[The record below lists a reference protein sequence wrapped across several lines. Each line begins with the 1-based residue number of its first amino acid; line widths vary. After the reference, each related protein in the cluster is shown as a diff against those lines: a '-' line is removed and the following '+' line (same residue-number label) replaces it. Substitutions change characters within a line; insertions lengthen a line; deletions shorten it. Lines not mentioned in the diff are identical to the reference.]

1 MQRYKLNVPVLRDR
15 NREIL
20 RAPTEGR
27 GREHGTVTKIWQ
39 RRHSLAQHV
48 YLEESRF
55 GELRAIKQ
63 VHWRGFKSDQ
73 SEHQAMNLRELQV
86 MRRVTEVLSDYQR
99 ELLFF
104 SSTDTHDCYVE
115 KSFLCPVLRIV
126 PDPGLCF
133 FRDGVLS
140 TRRRFP
146 LL

>member
-1 MQRYKLNVPVLRDR
+1 MEDEDLVQRYKLNVSVLRDR

-73 SEHQAMNLRELQV
+73 SEHQAMNLRELRIMDLRELQV
-86 MRRVTEVLSDYQR
+86 MRRVTEV
-99 ELLFF
+99 
-104 SSTDTHDCYVE
+104 
-115 KSFLCPVLRIV
+115 
-126 PDPGLCF
+126 
-133 FRDGVLS
+133 
-140 TRRRFP
+140 
-146 LL
+146 